1 MFVSELDSE
10 YEKFVMKILFK
21 NKMFFFEILD
31 DEYVVRMRDSLSKY

>member
-1 MFVSELDSE
+1 MFVLELDLE

-21 NKMFFFEILD
+21 NKMFIFEILD